1 MSTTKDNYNNIL
13 HATIPLPLGEGS
25 GVGQA
30 PSPWGRA
37 GVGLEGLFPILST
50 TINGF
55 PLVYL
60 DNGATTQKPQSVID
74 AVAHYY
80 AAENSNVHRGVHT
93 LSQRATDAF
102 EAVRKK
108 VQRFINAAH
117 EHEIIYTKGATESI
131 NLVAASFG
139 RKFLQPGDSVLIS
152 AMEHHANIVPWQLIC
167 EERGAQLKVIPITE
181 TGDLDLNAFD
191 SLLDDT
197 VKLLAVTYVSNA
209 LGTVNPVQDIIRQA
223 HAKNIPVL
231 IDATQ
236 AVQHIGVDVQALDA
250 DFLVFSGH
258 KMYGPT
264 GVGILYGK
272 EKFLN
277 DMPPYQSGGEMI
289 KTVTFEKTTFNE
301 LPFKFETGTPNIAG
315 VIGLGAAIDFI
326 NRTGIDN
333 IRQHEEQLLAYAEAQ
348 LQTVPGFRFIGTP
361 RHRAAAISFLLEG
374 AHPFDVGELLDQ
386 QGIAVRTGHHCCQ
399 PLMNCFGIPG
409 TARASFAVYNTKEDV
424 DRLVAG
430 LKKAAMMLG

>member
-1 MSTTKDNYNNIL
+1 MIAINSSEIHPNTLQGFRD
-13 HATIPLPLGEGS
+13 E
-25 GVGQA
+25 
-30 PSPWGRA
+30 
-37 GVGLEGLFPILST
+37 FPILNT
-50 TINGF
+50 VINGQ

-74 AVAHYY
+74 AVTHYY

-108 VQRFINAAH
+108 VQTFINARH
-117 EHEIIYTKGATESI
+117 EHEIIYTSGTTGSI

-139 RKFLQPGDSVLIS
+139 RTFLQPGDSILIS

-167 EERGAQLKVIPITE
+167 EERGAQLKVVPITA
-181 TGDLDLNAFD
+181 TGDLDMAAFEG
-191 SLLDDT
+191 LLDDT
-197 VKLLAVTYVSNA
+197 VKLVSVTYVSNA
-209 LGTVNPVQDIIRQA
+209 LGTVNPVRDIIQQA
-223 HAKNIPVL
+223 HAQNIPVL
-231 IDATQ
+231 IDAAQ
-236 AVQHIGVDVQALDA
+236 AVQHIGIDVQELDA
-250 DFLVFSGH
+250 DFLAFSGH

-272 EKFLN
+272 EKWLN
-277 DMPPYQSGGEMI
+277 AMPPYQSGGEMI
-289 KTVTFEKTTFNE
+289 KTVTFEKTEFNE
-301 LPFKFETGTPNIAG
+301 LPFKFETGTPHIAG

-326 NRTGIDN
+326 NRVGLEN
-333 IRQHEEQLLAYAEAQ
+333 IRQREEALIQYAEAQ

-361 RHRAAAISFLLEG
+361 ERRAAVISFLLAG

-399 PLMNCFGIPG
+399 PLMGCLGIPG
-409 TARASFAVYNTKEDV
+409 TVRASFALYNTKEEV
-424 DRLVAG
+424 DKLVAG

>member
-1 MSTTKDNYNNIL
+1 MIAINSSEIHPDTL
-13 HATIPLPLGEGS
+13 
-25 GVGQA
+25 Q
-30 PSPWGRA
+30 
-37 GVGLEGLFPILST
+37 GLRDEFPILNT
-50 TINGF
+50 VINGQ

-74 AVAHYY
+74 AVTHYY

-117 EHEIIYTKGATESI
+117 EHEIIYTSGTTGSI

-139 RKFLQPGDSVLIS
+139 RKFLQPGDSILIS
-152 AMEHHANIVPWQLIC
+152 AIEHHANIVPWQLIC
-167 EERGAQLKVIPITE
+167 EERGATLKVIPITA
-181 TGDLDLNAFD
+181 TGDLDMAAFEG
-191 SLLDDT
+191 LLDET
-197 VKLLAVTYVSNA
+197 VKLVSVTYVSNA
-209 LGTVNPVQDIIRQA
+209 LGTVNPVRDIIQQA
-223 HAKNIPVL
+223 HAKDIPVL
-231 IDATQ
+231 IDAAQ
-236 AVQHIGVDVQALDA
+236 AVQHIGIDVQELDA

-272 EKFLN
+272 EKWLN
-277 DMPPYQSGGEMI
+277 AMPPYQSGGEMI

-301 LPFKFETGTPNIAG
+301 LPFKFETGTPHIAG
-315 VIGLGAAIDFI
+315 VIGLGAAIDFL
-326 NRTGIDN
+326 NRVGLN
-333 IRQHEEQLLAYAEAQ
+333 AIRQHEAALIQYAEAQ
-348 LQTVPGFRFIGTP
+348 LQTVPGFQFIGTP
-361 RHRAAAISFLLEG
+361 RHRAAVISFLLAG

-399 PLMNCFGIPG
+399 PLMNCLGIPG
-409 TARASFAVYNTKEDV
+409 TVRASFAVYNTKEEV
-424 DRLVAG
+424 DKLVAG

>member
-1 MSTTKDNYNNIL
+1 MNTTTDNYNNTL
-13 HATIPLPLGEGS
+13 HATPSLSSGEGPEVRHS
-25 GVGQA
+25 SVGQDL
-30 PSPWGRA
+30 RD
-37 GVGLEGLFPILST
+37 EFPILHT
-50 TINGF
+50 VINGQ

-74 AVAHYY
+74 AVTHYY

-139 RKFLQPGDSVLIS
+139 RTFLQPGDSILIS

-167 EERGAQLKVIPITE
+167 EERGAQLKVVPITA
-181 TGDLDLNAFD
+181 TGDLDMAAFEG
-191 SLLDDT
+191 LLDDT
-197 VKLLAVTYVSNA
+197 VKLVSVTYVSNA
-209 LGTVNPVQDIIRQA
+209 LGTVNPVRDIIQQA
-223 HAKNIPVL
+223 HAQNIPVL
-231 IDATQ
+231 IDAAQ
-236 AVQHIGVDVQALDA
+236 AVQHIGIDVQELDA
-250 DFLVFSGH
+250 DFLAFSGH

-301 LPFKFETGTPNIAG
+301 LPFKFETGTPHIAG

-399 PLMNCFGIPG
+399 PLMGCLGIPG
-409 TARASFAVYNTKEDV
+409 TVRASFALYNTKEEV
-424 DRLVAG
+424 DKLVAG

>member
-1 MSTTKDNYNNIL
+1 MIAINSSEIHPNTL
-13 HATIPLPLGEGS
+13 
-25 GVGQA
+25 Q
-30 PSPWGRA
+30 
-37 GVGLEGLFPILST
+37 GLRDEFPILNT
-50 TINGF
+50 VINGQ

-74 AVAHYY
+74 AVTHYY

-108 VQRFINAAH
+108 VQTFINARH
-117 EHEIIYTKGATESI
+117 EHEIIYTSGTTGSI

-139 RKFLQPGDSVLIS
+139 RKFLQSGDSILIS
-152 AMEHHANIVPWQLIC
+152 AIEHHANIVPWQLIC
-167 EERGAQLKVIPITE
+167 EERGAQLKVIPITA
-181 TGDLDLNAFD
+181 TGDLDMAAFEG
-191 SLLDDT
+191 LLDET
-197 VKLLAVTYVSNA
+197 VKLVSVTYVSNA
-209 LGTVNPVQDIIRQA
+209 LGTVNPVRDIIQQA
-223 HAKNIPVL
+223 HAQNIPVL
-231 IDATQ
+231 IDAAQ
-236 AVQHIGVDVQALDA
+236 AVQHIGIDVQELDA

-272 EKFLN
+272 EKWLN
-277 DMPPYQSGGEMI
+277 AMPPYQSGGEMI
-289 KTVTFEKTTFNE
+289 KTVTFEKTEFNE

-315 VIGLGAAIDFI
+315 VIGLGAAIDFL
-326 NRTGIDN
+326 NRVGLDN
-333 IRQHEEQLLAYAEAQ
+333 IRQHEAALLAYAEEQ
-348 LQTVPGFRFIGTP
+348 LKTVPGFRFIGTP
-361 RHRAAAISFLLEG
+361 RHRAAVISFLLAG

-409 TARASFAVYNTKEDV
+409 TVRASFALYNTKEEV
-424 DRLVAG
+424 DKLVAG

>member
-1 MSTTKDNYNNIL
+1 MNTTTDNYNNTL
-13 HATIPLPLGEGS
+13 HATPSLSSGEGPEVRHS
-25 GVGQA
+25 SVGQDL
-30 PSPWGRA
+30 RD
-37 GVGLEGLFPILST
+37 EFPILHT
-50 TINGF
+50 VINGQ

-74 AVAHYY
+74 AVTHYY

-108 VQRFINAAH
+108 VQAFIHARH
-117 EHEIIYTKGATESI
+117 EHEIIYTSGTTGSI

-139 RKFLQPGDSVLIS
+139 RTFLQPGDSILIS

-167 EERGAQLKVIPITE
+167 EERGAQLKVVPITA
-181 TGDLDLNAFD
+181 TGDLDMAAFEG
-191 SLLDDT
+191 LLDDT
-197 VKLLAVTYVSNA
+197 VKLVSVTYVSNA
-209 LGTVNPVQDIIRQA
+209 LGTVNPVRDIIQQA
-223 HAKNIPVL
+223 HAQNIPVL
-231 IDATQ
+231 IDAAQ
-236 AVQHIGVDVQALDA
+236 AVQHIGIDVQELDA
-250 DFLVFSGH
+250 DFLAFSGH

-272 EKFLN
+272 EKWLN
-277 DMPPYQSGGEMI
+277 AMPPYQSGGEMI
-289 KTVTFEKTTFNE
+289 KTVTFEKTEFNE
-301 LPFKFETGTPNIAG
+301 LPFKFETGTPHIAG

-326 NRTGIDN
+326 NRVGLEN
-333 IRQHEEQLLAYAEAQ
+333 IRQREEALIQYAEAQ

-361 RHRAAAISFLLEG
+361 ERRAAVISFLLAG

-399 PLMNCFGIPG
+399 PLMGCLGIPG
-409 TARASFAVYNTKEDV
+409 TVRASFALYNTKEEV
-424 DRLVAG
+424 DKLVAG

>member
-1 MSTTKDNYNNIL
+1 MNITTESYQDTTSPIQL
-13 HATIPLPLGEGS
+13 SGAAGEALQG
-25 GVGQA
+25 
-30 PSPWGRA
+30 
-37 GVGLEGLFPILST
+37 EFPILNT
-50 TINGF
+50 VINGQ

-74 AVAHYY
+74 AVTHYY

-117 EHEIIYTKGATESI
+117 EHEIIYTSGTTGSI

-139 RKFLQPGDSVLIS
+139 RKFLQPGDSILIS
-152 AMEHHANIVPWQLIC
+152 AIEHHANIVPWQLIC
-167 EERGAQLKVIPITE
+167 EERGATLKVIPITA
-181 TGDLDLNAFD
+181 TGDLDMAAFEG
-191 SLLDDT
+191 LLDET
-197 VKLLAVTYVSNA
+197 VKLVSVTYVSNA
-209 LGTVNPVQDIIRQA
+209 LGTVNPVRDIIQQA
-223 HAKNIPVL
+223 HARDIPVL
-231 IDATQ
+231 IDAAQ
-236 AVQHIGVDVQALDA
+236 AVQHIGIDMQELDA

-272 EKFLN
+272 EKWLN
-277 DMPPYQSGGEMI
+277 AMPPYQSGGEMI

-301 LPFKFETGTPNIAG
+301 LPFKFETGTPHIAG
-315 VIGLGAAIDFI
+315 VIGLGAAIDFL
-326 NRTGIDN
+326 NRVGLDA
-333 IRQHEEQLLAYAEAQ
+333 IRQHEAALIQYAEAQ
-348 LQTVPGFRFIGTP
+348 LQTVPGFQFIGTP
-361 RHRAAAISFLLEG
+361 RHRAAVISFLLAG

-409 TARASFAVYNTKEDV
+409 TVRASFAVYNTKEEV
-424 DRLVAG
+424 DKLVAG

>member
-1 MSTTKDNYNNIL
+1 MIAINSSEIHPDTL
-13 HATIPLPLGEGS
+13 QGLRGE
-25 GVGQA
+25 
-30 PSPWGRA
+30 
-37 GVGLEGLFPILST
+37 FPILNT
-50 TINGF
+50 IINGS

-167 EERGAQLKVIPITE
+167 EERGANLKVVPITE
-181 TGDLDLNAFD
+181 TGDLDMQALA
-191 SLLDDT
+191 SLLDET
-197 VKLLAVTYVSNA
+197 VKLVAITYVSNA
-209 LGTVNPVQDIIRQA
+209 LGTVNPVADLIRAA

-301 LPFKFETGTPNIAG
+301 LPFKFETGTPHIAG

-424 DRLVAG
+424 DKLVAG